1 MSRPFLR
8 GGIPS
13 GNLWLGDF
21 FDCSVKTELV
31 KGFVGLRFV
40 FQLANKT
47 VMRAFRKIELRV

>member
-1 MSRPFLR
+1 MRSSFFNNAMSRPFLR

-40 FQLANKT
+40 FQLAK
-47 VMRAFRKIELRV
+47 